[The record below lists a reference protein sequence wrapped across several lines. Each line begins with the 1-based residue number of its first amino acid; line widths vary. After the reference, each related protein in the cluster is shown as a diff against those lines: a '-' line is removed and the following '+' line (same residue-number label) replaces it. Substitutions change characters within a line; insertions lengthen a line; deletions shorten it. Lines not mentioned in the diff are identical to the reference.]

1 MAKRN
6 FGAEVSPEDKKKV
19 SKEGFQKALKIFR
32 FTLPYKGTFFV
43 GFIFLILSQITSMSI
58 PLLMG
63 QMVGAIVSPQKSGS
77 QGIENIPTNGFSQK
91 IEGFLNP
98 NSTQLTLNDVTFLF
112 AFLLILQ
119 AIFSFF
125 RVYTFTK
132 VSEQSMRDLRKTLY
146 TKIITLPIPF
156 FEKNRVGELMS
167 RITTDITQLQDVL
180 SITLAEFFRQI
191 FTLVGGIILISFLS
205 SKLTMFMLLT
215 FPFLVVA
222 AIIFGRFIRK
232 NSKKVQDELASTNI
246 IVEETLQSINVVKA
260 FTNEDLE
267 VKRYSS
273 SVQKVVDYAMKAAT
287 FRGAFISFIIFVL
300 FGGIVGVVWYGG
312 NLVLQG
318 ELAFKDL
325 FTFIIYT
332 GFIGGSVGGLG
343 DMYAQIQKTVG
354 ASERILEIL
363 EEKSEIEVGSSSM
376 MNEPTNTLLSVSSQ
390 TTEFDLAL
398 SVRTQTTTGTQY
410 SIEELKSDS
419 VSVSKVP
426 PSEAEGAIVYQNVA
440 FSYPSRPDMEVLRNI
455 NLEVKAGE
463 KIGLVGYSGAG
474 KSTIVQLLMRYYK
487 LTGGQILVDGKNINE
502 YNLTDLRKNIAIVPQ
517 EVMLF
522 GGTIYENIAY
532 GNPQASENE
541 AIEAAKKANAFDFIE
556 SFPEKFQTI
565 VGERGVKLSGGQR
578 QRVAI
583 ARAILKDPA
592 ILILDEATSAL
603 DSESE
608 KLVQDALDTLMQNR
622 TTIIIAHRLATI
634 RNVDT
639 IYVLKEGEVSEQGS
653 HDELVLIENGI
664 YANLVKLQFE
674 NGMVFES

>member
-6 FGAEVSPEDKKKV
+6 FGAEVSPEDKKKL
-19 SKEGFQKALKIFR
+19 SKEGFNKALSIFR
-32 FTLPYKGTFFV
+32 FTLPYKGTFAI

-63 QMVGAIVSPQKSGS
+63 QMVGAIVSPNSAVN
-77 QGIENIPTNGFSQK
+77 QGISQAPSNGITEKLAHIF
-91 IEGFLNP
+91 NP
-98 NSTQLTLNDVTFLF
+98 NSTQLTLNNVTALF
-112 AFLLILQ
+112 VILLILQ
-119 AIFSFF
+119 AAFSFL
-125 RVYTFTK
+125 RVYTFTR

-205 SKLTMFMLLT
+205 SKLTLFMLMT

-232 NSKKVQDELASTNI
+232 NAKKVQDELASTNI

-273 SVQKVVDYAMKAAT
+273 SVQKVVDYALKAAT
-287 FRGAFISFIIFVL
+287 FRGGFISFIIFVL
-300 FGGIVGVVWYGG
+300 FGGVVGVVWYGG

-318 ELAFKDL
+318 ELAFQDL

-343 DMYAQIQKTVG
+343 DMYAQIQRTIG

-363 EEKSEIEVGSSSM
+363 GEESEVEVESSM
-376 MNEPTNTLLSVSSQ
+376 
-390 TTEFDLAL
+390 
-398 SVRTQTTTGTQY
+398 RTQTR
-410 SIEELKSDS
+410 
-419 VSVSKVP
+419 VSKKP
-426 PSEAEGAIVYQNVA
+426 NIEHQTEASVASKIEYKNVA
-440 FSYPSRPDMEVLRNI
+440 FSYPSRPDMEVLRDI
-455 NLEVKAGE
+455 SFEVKSGE
-463 KIGLVGYSGAG
+463 KIALVGYSGAG

-487 LTGGQILVDGKNINE
+487 SSGGQILVDGKNINE
-502 YNLTDLRKNIAIVPQ
+502 YDLTDLRKNIAVVPQ

-541 AIEAAKKANAFDFIE
+541 VIEAAKNH
-556 SFPEKFQTI
+556 
-565 VGERGVKLSGGQR
+565 RG
-578 QRVAI
+578 
-583 ARAILKDPA
+583 
-592 ILILDEATSAL
+592 
-603 DSESE
+603 
-608 KLVQDALDTLMQNR
+608 
-622 TTIIIAHRLATI
+622 
-634 RNVDT
+634 
-639 IYVLKEGEVSEQGS
+639 
-653 HDELVLIENGI
+653 
-664 YANLVKLQFE
+664 
-674 NGMVFES
+674 

>member
-63 QMVGAIVSPQKSGS
+63 QMVGAIVSPQKSVN
-77 QGIENIPTNGFSQK
+77 QGITNIPTNGFSQN
-91 IEGFLNP
+91 IQHFLHLD
-98 NSTQLTLNDVTFLF
+98 STQLTLNSVTTLF
-112 AFLLILQ
+112 AILLILQ
-119 AIFSFF
+119 AGFSFI
-125 RVYTFTK
+125 RVYTFTL

-363 EEKSEIEVGSSSM
+363 EEKSEINIVPPASDGGAFSSDFV
-376 MNEPTNTLLSVSSQ
+376 ET
-390 TTEFDLAL
+390 
-398 SVRTQTTTGTQY
+398 
-410 SIEELKSDS
+410 LKSQIPS
-419 VSVSKVP
+419 PRVSRGLLAP
-426 PSEAEGAIVYQNVA
+426 PSGAVSYKNVA
-440 FSYPSRPDMEVLRNI
+440 FSYPSRPDMAVLRNI
-455 NLEVKAGE
+455 NLEVKSGE
-463 KIGLVGYSGAG
+463 KVGLVGYSGAG

-532 GNPQASENE
+532 GNPQASEE
-541 AIEAAKKANAFDFIE
+541 EVIEASRKANAFDFIE

-639 IYVLKEGEVSEQGS
+639 IYVLKEGEISEQGS

-674 NGMVFES
+674 NGMVLES

>member
-1 MAKRN
+1 LIEGINTTQKMAKRN
-6 FGAEVSPEDKKKV
+6 FGAEVAPEDKKKV
-19 SKEGFQKALKIFR
+19 SKEGFNKALNIFR
-32 FTLPYKGTFFV
+32 FTLPYKGTFFI
-43 GFIFLILSQITSMSI
+43 GFIFLVLSQITSMSI

-63 QMVGAIVSPQKSGS
+63 QMVGAIVSPQKPVN
-77 QGIENIPTNGFSQK
+77 QALANIPNNGIGQK
-91 IEGFLNP
+91 IQSMLSPQAVN
-98 NSTQLTLNDVTFLF
+98 LTLNDVTILF
-112 AFLLILQ
+112 VVLLILQ
-119 AIFSFF
+119 AAFSFF
-125 RVYTFTK
+125 RVYTFTR
-132 VSEQSMRDLRKTLY
+132 VSEQSMRDLRKALY
-146 TKIITLPIPF
+146 TKIITLPVPF

-180 SITLAEFFRQI
+180 SITLAELFRQI

-205 SKLTMFMLLT
+205 SKLTLFMLMT

-232 NSKKVQDELASTNI
+232 NAKKVQDELASTNI

-260 FTNEDLE
+260 FTNEALE

-273 SVQKVVDYAMKAAT
+273 SVQKVVDYALKAAT
-287 FRGAFISFIIFVL
+287 FRGGFISFIIFVL
-300 FGGIVGVVWYGG
+300 FGGVVGVVWYGG
-312 NLVLQG
+312 NLVLNG

-343 DMYAQIQKTVG
+343 DMYAQIQRTIG

-363 EEKSEIEVGSSSM
+363 DEKSEINVDEKVVSQKSEV
-376 MNEPTNTLLSVSSQ
+376 V
-390 TTEFDLAL
+390 
-398 SVRTQTTTGTQY
+398 
-410 SIEELKSDS
+410 K
-419 VSVSKVP
+419 
-426 PSEAEGAIVYQNVA
+426 PSTPKIAYKNVA
-440 FSYPSRPDMEVLRNI
+440 FAYPSRPDMEVLKNI
-455 NLEVKAGE
+455 SLEVKSGE
-463 KIGLVGYSGAG
+463 KVGLVGYSGAG

-487 LTGGQILVDGKNINE
+487 LSSGQILVEGKNIND
-502 YNLTDLRKNIAIVPQ
+502 YDLTELRKKIAIVPQ

-522 GGTIYENIAY
+522 GGTIYENISY
-532 GNPQASENE
+532 GNPNASESE
-541 AIEAAKKANAFDFIE
+541 VIAAAKKANAFDFID
-556 SFPEKFQTI
+556 SFPEQFQTI

-578 QRVAI
+578 QRIAI

-608 KLVQDALDTLMQNR
+608 KLVQDALDVLMQNR

-639 IYVLKEGEVSEQGS
+639 IYVLKEGEVAEKGS
-653 HDELVLIENGI
+653 HDALISIEGGI
-664 YANLVKLQFE
+664 YANLVKLQYE
-674 NGMVFES
+674 NNMVLEG

>member
-6 FGAEVSPEDKKKV
+6 FGAEVSPEDKKKI
-19 SKEGFQKALKIFR
+19 SKEGFQKALSIFR
-32 FTLPYKGTFFV
+32 FTLPYKGTFII

-63 QMVGAIVSPQKSGS
+63 QMVGAIVGS
-77 QGIENIPTNGFSQK
+77 QNTNNQGVAQVPSSGITEKLAHIF
-91 IEGFLNP
+91 NP
-98 NSTQLTLNDVTFLF
+98 NSTQLTLNNVTILF
-112 AFLLILQ
+112 VILLILQ
-119 AIFSFF
+119 AAFSFL
-125 RVYTFTK
+125 RVYTFTR

-205 SKLTMFMLLT
+205 SKLTLFMLMT

-232 NSKKVQDELASTNI
+232 NAKKVQDELASTNI

-273 SVQKVVDYAMKAAT
+273 SVQKVVDYALKAAT
-287 FRGAFISFIIFVL
+287 FRGGFISFIIFVL
-300 FGGIVGVVWYGG
+300 FGGVVGVVWYGG

-318 ELAFKDL
+318 ELAFQDL

-343 DMYAQIQKTVG
+343 DMYAQIQRTIG

-363 EEKSEIEVGSSSM
+363 DEKSEVSLGLGIGDSGLGKGQNKTLKSNHLNSSTSISPIP
-376 MNEPTNTLLSVSSQ
+376 NSQ
-390 TTEFDLAL
+390 SLIPN
-398 SVRTQTTTGTQY
+398 SPTGTPA
-410 SIEELKSDS
+410 
-419 VSVSKVP
+419 VP
-426 PSEAEGAIVYQNVA
+426 KIAYRNVA
-440 FSYPSRPDMEVLRNI
+440 FSYPSRPDVEVLKNI
-455 NLEVKAGE
+455 SFEVKSGE

-474 KSTIVQLLMRYYK
+474 KSTIVQLLMRYYQ
-487 LTGGQILVDGKNINE
+487 LSGGQIVVDGKNINE
-502 YNLTDLRKNIAIVPQ
+502 YDLTDLRKNIAIVPQ

-541 AIEAAKKANAFDFIE
+541 VIEAARKANALEFIN
-556 SFPEKFQTI
+556 SFPDGFQTV

-608 KLVQDALDTLMQNR
+608 KLVQDALDGLMQNR

-634 RNVDT
+634 RNVNT
-639 IYVLKEGEVSEQGS
+639 IYVLKEGEVAESGS
-653 HDELVLIENGI
+653 HDELVLIEDGI

-674 NGMVFES
+674 NGLIMES

>member
-1 MAKRN
+1 MAKRSSKA
-6 FGAEVSPEDKKKV
+6 GAEVSPADKKKV
-19 SKEGFQKALKIFR
+19 TKQGFQKALKIFG
-32 FTLPYKGTFFV
+32 FTLPYKGTFAI

-63 QMVGAIVSPQKSGS
+63 QMVGAIISP
-77 QGIENIPTNGFSQK
+77 TH
-91 IEGFLNP
+91 
-98 NSTQLTLNDVTFLF
+98 STQASSMASGNMMTEKLQHVFQQAPQFTLNQVTLIFVG
-112 AFLLILQ
+112 LLILQ
-119 AIFSFF
+119 AVFSFF
-125 RVYTFTK
+125 RVYTFTQ

-146 TKIITLPIPF
+146 TKIITLPVPF
-156 FEKNRVGELMS
+156 FEKNRVGDLMS

-191 FTLVGGIILISFLS
+191 FTLVGGIILISYLS
-205 SKLTMFMLLT
+205 SKLTLFMLMT
-215 FPFLVVA
+215 FPFLVVS

-232 NSKKVQDELASTNI
+232 NAKKVQDELASTNI

-260 FTNEDLE
+260 FTNENLE
-267 VKRYSS
+267 VHRYGL
-273 SVQKVVDYAMKAAT
+273 SVQKVVDYALKAAT
-287 FRGAFISFIIFVL
+287 FRGGFISFIIFVL
-300 FGGIVGVVWYGG
+300 FGGVVGVVWYGG

-318 ELAFKDL
+318 ELAFQDL

-343 DMYAQIQKTVG
+343 DLYAQIQKTVG

-363 EEKSEIEVGSSSM
+363 GEDSEIDVENNHQFNPVKG
-376 MNEPTNTLLSVSSQ
+376 
-390 TTEFDLAL
+390 
-398 SVRTQTTTGTQY
+398 
-410 SIEELKSDS
+410 SIEYK
-419 VSVSKVP
+419 
-426 PSEAEGAIVYQNVA
+426 NVA
-440 FSYPSRPDMEVLRNI
+440 FSYPSRADVGVLKDISLTVN
-455 NLEVKAGE
+455 AGQ

-487 LTGGQILVDGKNINE
+487 LTDGEILIDNKNINAYE
-502 YNLTDLRKNIAIVPQ
+502 ITDLRKNIAIVPQ

-532 GNPQASENE
+532 GNPQASE
-541 AIEAAKKANAFDFIE
+541 AQVIEASRKANAFDFIE
-556 SFPEKFQTI
+556 SFPEGFQTI

-608 KLVQDALDTLMQNR
+608 KLVQDALDRLMQNR

-639 IYVLKEGEVSEQGS
+639 IYVLKDGAIAEKGS
-653 HDELVLIENGI
+653 HDQLVLVEDGI

-674 NGMVFES
+674 NAMAIE

>member
-6 FGAEVSPEDKKKV
+6 FGAELSPEDKKKV
-19 SKEGFQKALKIFR
+19 SKEGFNKALSIFR
-32 FTLPYKGTFFV
+32 FTLPYKGTFAI

-63 QMVGAIVSPQKSGS
+63 QMVGAIVGPQSAVNQGVSPMPS
-77 QGIENIPTNGFSQK
+77 NGFSEK
-91 IEGFLNP
+91 LAHIFNP
-98 NSTQLTLNDVTFLF
+98 NSTQLTLNNVTTLF
-112 AFLLILQ
+112 VILLILQ
-119 AIFSFF
+119 AAFSFF
-125 RVYTFTK
+125 RVYTFTR

-205 SKLTMFMLLT
+205 SKLTLFMLMT

-267 VKRYSS
+267 VKRYGL
-273 SVQKVVDYAMKAAT
+273 SVQKVVDYALKAAT
-287 FRGAFISFIIFVL
+287 FRGGFISFIIFVL
-300 FGGIVGVVWYGG
+300 FGGVVGVVWYGG

-343 DMYAQIQKTVG
+343 DMYAQIQRTIG

-363 EEKSEIEVGSSSM
+363 GEESEVDLGLDKSGLG
-376 MNEPTNTLLSVSSQ
+376 NLGLGDLGKYNSQ
-390 TTEFDLAL
+390 FPNSLIPNPQSPIPKIA
-398 SVRTQTTTGTQY
+398 
-410 SIEELKSDS
+410 
-419 VSVSKVP
+419 
-426 PSEAEGAIVYQNVA
+426 YQNVA
-440 FSYPSRPDMEVLRNI
+440 FSYPSRPDMEVLRDI
-455 NLEVKAGE
+455 SFKVRAGE

-487 LTGGQILVDGKNINE
+487 LSGGQILVDGKNINE
-502 YNLTDLRKNIAIVPQ
+502 YDLTDLRKNIAIVPQ

-541 AIEAAKKANAFDFIE
+541 VIEASKKANAFDFIN
-556 SFPEKFQTI
+556 SFPEGFQTI

-608 KLVQDALDTLMQNR
+608 KLVQDALDGLMQNR

-639 IYVLKEGEVSEQGS
+639 IYVLKEGEISESGS
-653 HDELVLIENGI
+653 PDELLLIENGI
-664 YANLVKLQFE
+664 YSNLVKLQFE
-674 NGMVFES
+674 NGLVLES

>member
-6 FGAEVSPEDKKKV
+6 LGSEVSPEDKKKV

-63 QMVGAIVSPQKSGS
+63 QMVGAIVSPQKSVN
-77 QGIENIPTNGFSQK
+77 QGVANISTNGFSQK
-91 IEGFLNP
+91 IEHILNP
-98 NSTQLTLNDVTFLF
+98 SSSQLTLNDVTFLF
-112 AFLLILQ
+112 ASLLILQ

-125 RVYTFTK
+125 RVYTFTQ

-222 AIIFGRFIRK
+222 AIIFGKFIRK

-363 EEKSEIEVGSSSM
+363 EEKSEIEVGL
-376 MNEPTNTLLSVSSQ
+376 NKKVSQKSEVVGKPANHNSPR
-390 TTEFDLAL
+390 TTKI
-398 SVRTQTTTGTQY
+398 QY
-410 SIEELKSDS
+410 K
-419 VSVSKVP
+419 
-426 PSEAEGAIVYQNVA
+426 NVA

-455 NLEVKAGE
+455 TLEVKSGE

-502 YNLTDLRKNIAIVPQ
+502 YNLTELRKNIAIVPQ

-532 GNPQASENE
+532 GNPEASENE
-541 AIEAAKKANAFDFIE
+541 VIEASRKANAFNFIE

-583 ARAILKDPA
+583 ARAILKNPS

-674 NGMVFES
+674 NGLVMESYTPKL

>member
-1 MAKRN
+1 M
-6 FGAEVSPEDKKKV
+6 
-19 SKEGFQKALKIFR
+19 
-32 FTLPYKGTFFV
+32 
-43 GFIFLILSQITSMSI
+43 
-58 PLLMG
+58 LM
-63 QMVGAIVSPQKSGS
+63 
-77 QGIENIPTNGFSQK
+77 
-91 IEGFLNP
+91 
-98 NSTQLTLNDVTFLF
+98 
-112 AFLLILQ
+112 
-119 AIFSFF
+119 
-125 RVYTFTK
+125 
-132 VSEQSMRDLRKTLY
+132 
-146 TKIITLPIPF
+146 
-156 FEKNRVGELMS
+156 
-167 RITTDITQLQDVL
+167 
-180 SITLAEFFRQI
+180 
-191 FTLVGGIILISFLS
+191 
-205 SKLTMFMLLT
+205 T

-267 VKRYSS
+267 VKRYGS
-273 SVQKVVDYAMKAAT
+273 SVQKVVDYALKAAT
-287 FRGAFISFIIFVL
+287 FRGGFISFIIFVL
-300 FGGIVGVVWYGG
+300 FGGVVGVVWYGG

-343 DMYAQIQKTVG
+343 DMYAQIQRTIG

-363 EEKSEIEVGSSSM
+363 GEESE
-376 MNEPTNTLLSVSSQ
+376 
-390 TTEFDLAL
+390 
-398 SVRTQTTTGTQY
+398 
-410 SIEELKSDS
+410 
-419 VSVSKVP
+419 VSVESKVESIKSKNDKVQNANFP
-426 PSEAEGAIVYQNVA
+426 KIKYQKVA

-455 NLEVKAGE
+455 SFEVKVGE

-487 LTGGQILVDGKNINE
+487 LSGGQILVDGKNIND
-502 YNLTDLRKNIAIVPQ
+502 YDLTDLRKNIAIVPQ

-532 GNPQASENE
+532 GNPQAAENE
-541 AIEAAKKANAFDFIE
+541 VIEASRKANAFDFIN
-556 SFPEKFQTI
+556 SFPEGFQTI

-608 KLVQDALDTLMQNR
+608 KLVQDALDGLMQNR

-639 IYVLKEGEVSEQGS
+639 IYVLKDGEISESGS
-653 HDELVLIENGI
+653 HDELLLVENGI
-664 YANLVKLQFE
+664 YSGLVKMQYE
-674 NGMVFES
+674 NAMLES

>member
-32 FTLPYKGTFFV
+32 FTLPYKGTFFI

-63 QMVGAIVSPQKSGS
+63 QMVGAIVSPQKSVS
-77 QGIENIPTNGFSQK
+77 QGITNIPTNGISQK
-91 IEGFLNP
+91 VQHFLHLD
-98 NSTQLTLNDVTFLF
+98 STQLTLNSVTTLF
-112 AFLLILQ
+112 VILLILQ
-119 AIFSFF
+119 AAFSFI
-125 RVYTFTK
+125 RVYTFTQ

-191 FTLVGGIILISFLS
+191 FTLVGGIILITFLS

-222 AIIFGRFIRK
+222 AIVFGRFIRK

-260 FTNEDLE
+260 FTNESLE

-273 SVQKVVDYAMKAAT
+273 SVQKVVDYALKAAT
-287 FRGAFISFIIFVL
+287 YRGGFISFIIFVL
-300 FGGIVGVVWYGG
+300 FGGVVGVVWYGG

-363 EEKSEIEVGSSSM
+363 DEKSEVSVESIEV
-376 MNEPTNTLLSVSSQ
+376 VSSKSEVVSSAIQ
-390 TTEFDLAL
+390 NSEPRSNTS
-398 SVRTQTTTGTQY
+398 SVQNQSGKIQNP
-410 SIEELKSDS
+410 KS
-419 VSVSKVP
+419 K
-426 PSEAEGAIVYQNVA
+426 IVYHNVA

-455 NLEVKAGE
+455 NLEVKSGE
-463 KIGLVGYSGAG
+463 KVGLVGYSGAG

-487 LTGGQILVDGKNINE
+487 LSGGQIFVDGKNINE
-502 YNLTDLRKNIAIVPQ
+502 YDLTELRKNIAIVPQ

-541 AIEAAKKANAFDFIE
+541 VIEAARKANALDFIE

-592 ILILDEATSAL
+592 ILVLDEATSAL

-608 KLVQDALDTLMQNR
+608 KLVQDALDKLMQNR

-674 NGMVFES
+674 NAMLEQ

>member
-63 QMVGAIVSPQKSGS
+63 QMVGAIVSPQKSVKNPFPNLPDT
-77 QGIENIPTNGFSQK
+77 GIGLRMK
-91 IEGFLNP
+91 HFLDP
-98 NSTQLTLNDVTFLF
+98 ASAQLTLNDVTALF
-112 AFLLILQ
+112 VLLLILQ
-119 AIFSFF
+119 AAFSFF
-125 RVYTFTK
+125 RVYTFTQ
-132 VSEQSMRDLRKTLY
+132 VSEQSMRDLRRTLY
-146 TKIITLPIPF
+146 TKIITLPVPF

-191 FTLVGGIILISFLS
+191 FTLVGGIILISYLS

-260 FTNEDLE
+260 FTNERLE

-300 FGGIVGVVWYGG
+300 FGGVVGVVWYGG

-363 EEKSEIEVGSSSM
+363 DEKSEIEVESSADTM
-376 MNEPTNTLLSVSSQ
+376 
-390 TTEFDLAL
+390 TTA
-398 SVRTQTTTGTQY
+398 SKK
-410 SIEELKSDS
+410 SNIENRQ
-419 VSVSKVP
+419 SKI
-426 PSEAEGAIVYQNVA
+426 EYKNVA

-455 NLEVKAGE
+455 NLEVKTGE
-463 KIGLVGYSGAG
+463 KVGLVGYSGAG

-502 YNLTDLRKNIAIVPQ
+502 YNLTELRKNIAIVPQ

-532 GNPQASENE
+532 GNPEASENE
-541 AIEAAKKANAFDFIE
+541 VIEAARKANAFDFID

-674 NGMVFES
+674 NGMVLES

>member
-6 FGAEVSPEDKKKV
+6 FGAEVSAEDKKKV
-19 SKEGFQKALKIFR
+19 SKEGFKKALKIFR
-32 FTLPYKGTFFV
+32 FTLPYKGTFLV

-63 QMVGAIVSPQKSGS
+63 QMVGAIVSPQKVVS
-77 QGIENIPTNGFSQK
+77 QGVVNIPTNGISQK
-91 IEGFLNP
+91 VEHFLHLD
-98 NSTQLTLNDVTFLF
+98 STQLTLNNVTMLF
-112 AFLLILQ
+112 VILLILQ
-119 AIFSFF
+119 AAFSFI
-125 RVYTFTK
+125 RVYTFTQ

-273 SVQKVVDYAMKAAT
+273 SVQKVVDYALKAAT

-363 EEKSEIEVGSSSM
+363 EEKSEIEVGGSEVVSRKSQVESLF
-376 MNEPTNTLLSVSSQ
+376 NLSAEEKSNIEHQ
-390 TTEFDLAL
+390 TKA
-398 SVRTQTTTGTQY
+398 SVK
-410 SIEELKSDS
+410 SKIEYK
-419 VSVSKVP
+419 
-426 PSEAEGAIVYQNVA
+426 NVA

-455 NLEVKAGE
+455 NLEVKTGE

-487 LTGGQILVDGKNINE
+487 LTSGQILVDGKNINE
-502 YNLTDLRKNIAIVPQ
+502 YNLTELRKNIAIVPQ

-532 GNPQASENE
+532 GNPEAPENE
-541 AIEAAKKANAFDFIE
+541 VFEAAKRANAFEFID

-639 IYVLKEGEVSEQGS
+639 IYVLKGGEVSEQGS

>member
-63 QMVGAIVSPQKSGS
+63 QMVGAIVSPQKSVN
-77 QGIENIPTNGFSQK
+77 QGITNIPTNGFSQK
-91 IEGFLNP
+91 IQHFLHLD
-98 NSTQLTLNDVTFLF
+98 STQLTLNSVTTLF
-112 AFLLILQ
+112 AILLVLQ
-119 AIFSFF
+119 AGFSFI
-125 RVYTFTK
+125 RVYTFTL

-363 EEKSEIEVGSSSM
+363 EEKSEINIVPPASDGGAFSSDFV
-376 MNEPTNTLLSVSSQ
+376 ET
-390 TTEFDLAL
+390 
-398 SVRTQTTTGTQY
+398 
-410 SIEELKSDS
+410 LKSQIPS
-419 VSVSKVP
+419 PRVSRGLLAP
-426 PSEAEGAIVYQNVA
+426 PSGAVSYQNVA
-440 FSYPSRPDMEVLRNI
+440 FSYPSRPDMAVLRNI
-455 NLEVKAGE
+455 NLEVKSGE
-463 KIGLVGYSGAG
+463 KVGLVGYSGAG

-532 GNPQASENE
+532 GNPQASEKE
-541 AIEAAKKANAFDFIE
+541 VIEASRKANAFDFIE

-639 IYVLKEGEVSEQGS
+639 IYVLKEGEISEQGS

-674 NGMVFES
+674 NGMVLES

>member
-6 FGAEVSPEDKKKV
+6 FGAEVSLEDKKKL
-19 SKEGFQKALKIFR
+19 SKEGFNKALSIFR
-32 FTLPYKGTFFV
+32 FTLPYKGTFAI

-63 QMVGAIVSPQKSGS
+63 QMVGAIVSPNSAVN
-77 QGIENIPTNGFSQK
+77 QGVTQVPSNGITEKLAHIF
-91 IEGFLNP
+91 NP
-98 NSTQLTLNDVTFLF
+98 NSTQLTLNNVTALF
-112 AFLLILQ
+112 VVLLILQ
-119 AIFSFF
+119 AAFSFL
-125 RVYTFTK
+125 RVYTFTR

-191 FTLVGGIILISFLS
+191 FTLVGGILLISYLS
-205 SKLTMFMLLT
+205 SKLTLFMLMT

-232 NSKKVQDELASTNI
+232 NAKKVQDELASTNI

-273 SVQKVVDYAMKAAT
+273 SVQKVVDYALKAAT
-287 FRGAFISFIIFVL
+287 FRGGFISFIIFVL
-300 FGGIVGVVWYGG
+300 FGGVVGVVWYGG

-343 DMYAQIQKTVG
+343 DMYAQIQRTIG

-363 EEKSEIEVGSSSM
+363 QEESEIALEATAPPAPRGGAS
-376 MNEPTNTLLSVSSQ
+376 TRLL
-390 TTEFDLAL
+390 D
-398 SVRTQTTTGTQY
+398 
-410 SIEELKSDS
+410 
-419 VSVSKVP
+419 
-426 PSEAEGAIVYQNVA
+426 SEAPPLGAGGAISYQNVA
-440 FSYPSRPDMEVLRNI
+440 FSYPSRPDMEVLK
-455 NLEVKAGE
+455 NLSFEVKSGE
-463 KIGLVGYSGAG
+463 KIALVGYSGAG

-487 LTGGQILVDGKNINE
+487 LSGGQILVEGKNIDG

-541 AIEAAKKANAFDFIE
+541 VIEAARKANALEFIN
-556 SFPEKFQTI
+556 SFPDAFQTI

-608 KLVQDALDTLMQNR
+608 KLVQDALDGLMQNR

-639 IYVLKEGEVSEQGS
+639 IYVLKEGEVAESGS
-653 HDELVLIENGI
+653 HDELVSIENGI
-664 YANLVKLQFE
+664 YANLVKLQFDSNSSIIQE
-674 NGMVFES
+674 NSLFSIE

>member
-63 QMVGAIVSPQKSGS
+63 QMVGAIVSPQKAIS
-77 QGIENIPTNGFSQK
+77 QGITNISTNGFSQK
-91 IEGFLNP
+91 IQHFLHLD
-98 NSTQLTLNDVTFLF
+98 STQLNLNSVTTLFVI
-112 AFLLILQ
+112 LLILQ
-119 AIFSFF
+119 AAFSFI
-125 RVYTFTK
+125 RVYTFTQ

-267 VKRYSS
+267 VKRYSL
-273 SVQKVVDYAMKAAT
+273 SVQKVVDYALKAAT

-363 EEKSEIEVGSSSM
+363 EEKSEIEVGE
-376 MNEPTNTLLSVSSQ
+376 NEVVSRKSQIVSS
-390 TTEFDLAL
+390 FNLN
-398 SVRTQTTTGTQY
+398 V
-410 SIEELKSDS
+410 IERPNIENRQ
-419 VSVSKVP
+419 SKI
-426 PSEAEGAIVYQNVA
+426 EYRNVA
-440 FSYPSRPDMEVLRNI
+440 FAYPSRPDMEVLRNI
-455 NLEVKAGE
+455 NLEVKTGE
-463 KIGLVGYSGAG
+463 KVGLVGYSGAG

-532 GNPQASENE
+532 GNPQATENE
-541 AIEAAKKANAFDFIE
+541 VIEASRKANAFEFIE

-639 IYVLKEGEVSEQGS
+639 IYVLKEGEISEQGS

-674 NGMVFES
+674 NGFVLEV